1 MYQSI
6 VLGDDL
12 GFREAD
18 CECNDNLST
27 PNASLRSGRQ
37 SEIHS
42 YQRLPGTSVVCVSMP
57 LGSYGV
63 GNSGGRAPPLMK
75 RAECESCQ
83 SYRAVTYFR
92 LNDAKG
98 SNRSYASPQRL
109 RSRPPVAVVDDIGV
123 GQDRSMIIDLY

>member
-1 MYQSI
+1 MTI
-6 VLGDDL
+6 
-12 GFREAD
+12 
-18 CECNDNLST
+18 
-27 PNASLRSGRQ
+27 
-37 SEIHS
+37 
-42 YQRLPGTSVVCVSMP
+42 YQRLCVASLGTTVGNP
-57 LGSYGV
+57 LLSTASRYFGGVRIYAVKLYGV